1 MIKEFITD
9 VCELLE
15 IRVPKISYDTTHFT
29 TSTTMAQCKPTAN
42 IIYLT
47 KVDKPNPDYVF
58 SIAYELRHIY
68 QYQTNE
74 QFYLSKYKPSNEC
87 SSIEEY
93 NLQIAEVDANAFAS
107 IVMSDFFSI
116 KPQWNGL
123 SNKVIDA
130 IEKRIKFLLTTEFSL
145 EI

>member
-15 IRVPKISYDTTHFT
+15 IRVPKISYDTHFATKT
-29 TSTTMAQCKPTAN
+29 TLAQCEPETN
-42 IIYLT
+42 TIYLN

-58 SIAYELRHIY
+58 SIAHELRHIY
-68 QYQTNE
+68 QYQIDE
-74 QFYLSKYKPSNEC
+74 KFYLSGYKPSNKC
-87 SSIEEY
+87 SSVEEY

-130 IEKRIKFLLTTEFSL
+130 IEKRIKLLLTTEFSL

>member
-1 MIKEFITD
+1 MIKEFVTD

-15 IRVPKISYDTTHFT
+15 IGVPKISYDTSHFPTKT
-29 TSTTMAQCKPTAN
+29 TLAQCEPTAN

-47 KVDKPNPDYVF
+47 KTNKPNPDYVF
-58 SIAYELRHIY
+58 SIAHELRHIY
-68 QYQTNE
+68 QYQTDE
-74 QFYLSKYKPSNEC
+74 QFYLSKYKPSSEC

-107 IVMSDFFSI
+107 IVMTAFFSM

-123 SNKVIDA
+123 SDKVINT
-130 IEKRIKFLLTTEFSL
+130 IEKRIKFLLSTEFAL
-145 EI
+145 